1 MAITV
6 RNFIGGTWCDS
17 LSGNRFASR
26 NPADNRQV
34 VAEAPLSERADVDR
48 AVAAARAAL
57 PGWRRLPAPRR
68 GEILFRAGELLI
80 RDKQRLGELVTT
92 EMGKVLA
99 EGLGDVQEAIDIA
112 FYMAGE
118 GRRLQGETIP
128 SELPDKD
135 CKSVREPLGVVGL
148 VTPWNFPIAIPAWKL
163 FAALI
168 CGNSVILKPSSDT
181 PACAAAL
188 VETLAE
194 AGLPDGVVNFVCGPG
209 EAVGEYLLCHP
220 DLDAASFTGSCPAG
234 ERLELLLASLHRPLA
249 LEMGGK
255 NAIVVMADADLELA
269 LEGTL
274 WGGFGTSGQRCTAA
288 SRIIVHDQVYDR
300 FVGLLSERAGRM
312 RLGSGLAATTQVG
325 PLINEAQGRR
335 VLDYLRIGQEEGAR
349 LLVGGHRVTDG
360 ELAHGFFIVPTV
372 FAEVTPSMRIARE
385 EIFGPVVSV
394 LRSTSLDEAIDIAN
408 GVPFGLSTAIYSRDV
423 NTTARAERELAS
435 GIVYINAST
444 IGAEV
449 QLPFGGWRHSGSGHP
464 EAGGRGGAV
473 DFFSRVKVVYRDYS
487 GRLQKAQIDKKAE
500 N

>member
-1 MAITV
+1 MTKTV
-6 RNFIGGTWCDS
+6 SNFIAGSWSDS
-17 LSGNRFASR
+17 LSGRRFASR

-34 VAEAPLSERADVDR
+34 VAEAPLSEPADVDR

-57 PGWRRLPAPRR
+57 PGWQKLPAPRR
-68 GEILFRAGELLI
+68 GEILYRAGELLI
-80 RDKQRLGELVTT
+80 RNKQRLGELVTT
-92 EMGKVLA
+92 EMGKVIA

-118 GRRLQGETIP
+118 GRRLQGETVP

-135 CKSVREPLGVVGL
+135 CKSVREPLGVVAL
-148 VTPWNFPIAIPAWKL
+148 VTPWNFPVAIPAWKL

-168 CGNSVILKPSSDT
+168 CGNTVVLKPSSDT

-188 VETLAE
+188 VEILAE
-194 AGLPDGVVNFVCGPG
+194 AGIPGGVVNLVCGPG
-209 EAVGEYLLCHP
+209 EAVGEYLLTHP
-220 DLDAASFTGSCPAG
+220 GVDAASFTGSCAAG
-234 ERLELLLASLHRPLA
+234 ERLERLLAPLHRPLA

-255 NAIVVMADADLELA
+255 NAIIVMADADLELA
-269 LEGTL
+269 LEGAL

-288 SRIIVHDQVYDR
+288 SRLIVQETVHDR
-300 FVGLLSERAGRM
+300 FVALLAERAGRLK
-312 RLGSGLAATTQVG
+312 LGSGLEPATRVG
-325 PLINEAQGRR
+325 PLMNASQGEK
-335 VLDYLRIGQEEGAR
+335 VQDYLRIGTEEGAR
-349 LLVGGHRVTDG
+349 LLTGGQRVTTG
-360 ELAHGFFIVPTV
+360 GLANGFFIAPTV
-372 FAEVTPSMRIARE
+372 FVDVTPGMRIARE

-394 LRSTSLDEAIDIAN
+394 LRCTSLDEAIAIAN

-464 EAGGRGGAV
+464 EAGGRGGAI
-473 DFFSRVKVVYRDYS
+473 DFFSRVKVIYRDYS
-487 GRLQKAQIDKKAE
+487 GRLQRAQIDT
-500 N
+500 